1 MKKSIGAKT
10 LLAAVPV
17 LIIGS
22 YDDRFQPNLMACA
35 WGGICCSKPPCV
47 NISLRKATYSY
58 QNIVIHKAFTVNI
71 LFSDRVKEADFYG
84 IVSGREVNKFEK
96 TGITPVKSDIVDAPY
111 GKEFPMVLECK
122 VIHQI
127 EIGLHTEFIGEIMD
141 IKVED
146 DLLDNNNKIEGNKL
160 DPILYI
166 PEIREYY
173 ALGKYLGKGFSL
185 GKNILNR
192 PTLFSF

>member
-10 LLAAVPV
+10 FLPITPV
-17 LIIGS
+17 LIVGS
-22 YDDRFQPNLMACA
+22 YDDKCQANLMACA

-58 QNIVIHKAFTVNI
+58 HNIVFRKAFTVNI
-71 LFSDRVKEADFYG
+71 LFSDQAEKVDFYG
-84 IVSGREVNKFEK
+84 IVSGRDHNKFEQ

-111 GKEFPMVLECK
+111 GKEFPVVLECK

-141 IKVED
+141 IKIEN
-146 DLLDNNNKIEGNKL
+146 DLLDENDKILVNKL
-160 DPILYI
+160 HPILYI

-173 ALGKYLGKGFSL
+173 ARGEYLGKAHSM
-185 GKNILNR
+185 GKNVISSQEIN
-192 PTLFSF
+192 

>member
-1 MKKSIGAKT
+1 MKISIGAKT

-17 LIIGS
+17 LIVGS

-58 QNIVIHKAFTVNI
+58 QNIVSRKAFTVNI
-71 LFSDRVKEADFYG
+71 LFSNRVKEADFYG
-84 IVSGREVNKFEK
+84 IVSGRDYNKFEQ

-122 VIHQI
+122 VMHQI
-127 EIGLHTEFIGEIMD
+127 EIGLHTEFIGEILD
-141 IKVED
+141 IKIED
-146 DLLDNNNKIEGNKL
+146 VLLDENGNIAGSKL

-173 ALGKYLGKGFSL
+173 TMGKCLGKGFSL
-185 GKNILNR
+185 GKNI
-192 PTLFSF
+192 PS

>member
-17 LIIGS
+17 LIVGS
-22 YDDRFQPNLMACA
+22 YDDEMKPNLMACA
-35 WGGICCSKPPCV
+35 WGGICCSNPPCV
-47 NISLRKATYSY
+47 NISLRKATYTY
-58 QNIVIHKAFTVNI
+58 HNIVSRKAFTLNI
-71 LFSDRVKEADFYG
+71 LFADRVQEADFYG
-84 IVSGREVNKFEK
+84 IVSGSDHNKFEQ

-122 VIHQI
+122 VNHQI
-127 EIGLHTEFIGEIMD
+127 EIGLHTEFIGEILD

-146 DLLDNNNKIEGNKL
+146 DLLDENGKITGNKL
-160 DPILYI
+160 NPILYI

-173 ALGKYLGKGFSL
+173 ALGKYLGKGFSI
-185 GKNILNR
+185 GKNIVK
-192 PTLFSF
+192 

>member
-1 MKKSIGAKT
+1 MKKSIGPKT
-10 LLAAVPV
+10 LLSAVPV
-17 LIIGS
+17 LIVGS
-22 YDDRFQPNLMACA
+22 YDDRSNPNLMACA

-58 QNIVIHKAFTVNI
+58 HNIVSRKAFTVNM
-71 LFSDRVKEADFYG
+71 LSSNQVKEADFYG
-84 IVSGREVNKFEK
+84 IFSGRDHRKFEQ

-127 EIGLHTEFIGEIMD
+127 EIGLHTEFIGEILD
-141 IKVED
+141 IKIED
-146 DLLDNNNKIEGNKL
+146 SLLDENEKVMGNKL
-160 DPILYI
+160 NPILYI

-173 ALGKYLGKGFSL
+173 TLGKYLGKGFSA
-185 GKNILNR
+185 GKELIK
-192 PTLFSF
+192 

>member
-10 LLAAVPV
+10 FLPVTPV

-22 YDDRFQPNLMACA
+22 YDDKFQPNLMACA

-47 NISLRKATYSY
+47 NVSLRKATYSY
-58 QNIVIHKAFTVNI
+58 HNIVSHKAFTVNI
-71 LFSDRVKEADFYG
+71 LFSDQVEKVDFYG
-84 IVSGREVNKFEK
+84 IVSGRDHNKFEQ
-96 TGITPVKSDIVDAPY
+96 TGITPVKSNIVDAPY

-127 EIGLHTEFIGEIMD
+127 DIGLHTEFIGEIMD
-141 IKVED
+141 IKIEN
-146 DLLDNNNKIEGNKL
+146 DLLDGNGKILVNKFH
-160 DPILYI
+160 PIIYI

-173 ALGKYLGKGFSL
+173 TRGEYLGKAHSM
-185 GKNILNR
+185 GKDVIPL
-192 PTLFSF
+192 

>member
-22 YDDRFQPNLMACA
+22 YDKHLEPNLMACA
-35 WGGICCSKPPCV
+35 WGGICCSKPPCM
-47 NISLRKATYSY
+47 NISLRKATYSFH
-58 QNIVIHKAFTVNI
+58 NIVFHKAFTVNI
-71 LFSDRVKEADFYG
+71 LFSEQAREADFYG
-84 IVSGREVNKFEK
+84 IVSGREHKKFEK
-96 TGITPVKSDIVDAPY
+96 TGITPEKSTLVDAPY
-111 GKEFPMVLECK
+111 GKEFPMVIECK

-127 EIGLHTEFIGEIMD
+127 DIGLHTEFIGEIMD

-146 DLLDNNNKIEGNKL
+146 ELLDENGQIVGNKL

-166 PEIREYY
+166 PDIREYY
-173 ALGKYLGKGFSL
+173 GLGKYLGKGYSL
-185 GKNILNR
+185 GKDFIQ
-192 PTLFSF
+192 

>member
-10 LLAAVPV
+10 FLPLTPV

-22 YDDRFQPNLMACA
+22 YDEKLKPNLMACA
-35 WGGICCSKPPCV
+35 WGGICCSNPPSV

-58 QNIVIHKAFTVNI
+58 HNIVSRKAFTVNI
-71 LFSDRVKEADFYG
+71 LFSDRAVEADFYG
-84 IVSGREVNKFEK
+84 IVTGRDHNKFEE

-141 IKVED
+141 IKIEN
-146 DLLDNNNKIEGNKL
+146 DLLDENGKILVNKFH
-160 DPILYI
+160 PIMYI
-166 PEIREYY
+166 PGIREYY
-173 ALGKYLGKGFSL
+173 TRGNYLGKAHSM
-185 GKNILNR
+185 GKGVIPL
-192 PTLFSF
+192 

>member
-10 LLAAVPV
+10 FLAAVPV

-22 YDDRFQPNLMACA
+22 YDNNFQPNLMACA
-35 WGGICCSKPPCV
+35 WGGICCSQPPCV

-58 QNIVIHKAFTVNI
+58 HNIVSRKAFTVNI

-84 IVSGREVNKFEK
+84 IFSGRDHNKFEQ

-111 GKEFPMVLECK
+111 GKEFPIVLECK

-127 EIGLHTEFIGEIMD
+127 EIGLHTEFIAEILD

-146 DLLDNNNKIEGNKL
+146 NLLDEDGKITGNKL

-173 ALGKYLGKGFSL
+173 TMGKYLGKGHSL
-185 GKNILNR
+185 GKDISL
-192 PTLFSF
+192 

>member
-10 LLAAVPV
+10 FLPITPV
-17 LIIGS
+17 LIVGS
-22 YDDRFQPNLMACA
+22 YDDKFHPNLMACA

-58 QNIVIHKAFTVNI
+58 NNIVSHKAFTVNI
-71 LFSDRVKEADFYG
+71 LFSDQAEKVDFYG
-84 IVSGREVNKFEK
+84 IVSGRDYNKFEK

-141 IKVED
+141 IKIEN
-146 DLLDNNNKIEGNKL
+146 DLLDENDKIL
-160 DPILYI
+160 VSRFHPIIYI

-173 ALGKYLGKGFSL
+173 ARGKYLGEAHSMGENVIS
-185 GKNILNR
+185 
-192 PTLFSF
+192 S

>member
-10 LLAAVPV
+10 LLSAVPV
-17 LIIGS
+17 LIVGS
-22 YDDRFQPNLMACA
+22 YDNEFKPNLMACA

-58 QNIVIHKAFTVNI
+58 HNIISHKAFTVNM
-71 LFSDRVKEADFYG
+71 LFSNQVKEADFYG
-84 IVSGREVNKFEK
+84 IASGREYDKFEK
-96 TGITPVKSDIVDAPY
+96 SGITAVKSDIVDAPY

-127 EIGLHTEFIGEIMD
+127 EIGLHTEFIGEILD
-141 IKVED
+141 IKIED
-146 DLLDNNNKIEGNKL
+146 KLLDENGKIIASKL
-160 DPILYI
+160 NSILYI

-173 ALGKYLGKGFSL
+173 TLGKYLGKGFSF
-185 GKNILNR
+185 GKELIK
-192 PTLFSF
+192 

>member
-10 LLAAVPV
+10 FLPVTPV
-17 LIIGS
+17 LIVGS
-22 YDDRFQPNLMACA
+22 YDDKFQPNLMACA

-58 QNIVIHKAFTVNI
+58 YNIISRKAFTINI
-71 LFSDRVKEADFYG
+71 LFIDRIEEVDFYG
-84 IVSGREVNKFEK
+84 IVSGRDQNKFEK
-96 TGITPVKSDIVDAPY
+96 TGITPVKSNIVDAPY
-111 GKEFPMVLECK
+111 GKEFPIVLECK

-141 IKVED
+141 IKIEN
-146 DLLDNNNKIEGNKL
+146 DLLDENDKILVNKL
-160 DPILYI
+160 HPILYI

-173 ALGKYLGKGFSL
+173 TRGEYLGKAYSM
-185 GKNILNR
+185 GKNVISSQEMN
-192 PTLFSF
+192 